1 MEYTGA
7 ADAEKVIVIM
17 GSGALTTELV
27 IRNLVKNYN

>member
-17 GSGALTTELV
+17 GSAALTTELV
-27 IRNLVKNYN
+27 IKELVKNHN